1 MFRMGLEDVD
11 DEQMQELESLLKEEK
26 LVATA
31 ITLARRL
38 DAPISKAV
46 RLMDKLWKEREKVP
60 GLSAIYLVT
69 GVKKHPTLYETE
81 MDCSVL
87 SKWDELDQTKQQFNY
102 IKTETLYSLQ
112 CVPIETLHNV
122 FEPEIDAVFSHYETD
137 PKRAGIRC
145 EETAKLRKERESL
158 PARRGAKPVV
168 IQRDSSAEL
177 ASSSQASSTNQPKSK
192 SLPKQPDLAKLFAKA
207 ASKEK
212 TPRTSP
218 KKLPVS
224 PFSPIKSPKKE
235 VEESPKVKQEVE
247 EMQVDEDSPLKNNRR
262 RNKRILIDDEDDW
275 NGEPSKEEKEE
286 SPAKKRG
293 GKAKKSLETKENHK
307 EEGGSKRNA
316 SAKRKTIPVDED
328 LFDAE
333 DEGNGRSTEEEAE
346 DVKPAK
352 KQKQPKTKSTPPPA
366 TRTSPRKRKLFP
378 TASDN
383 ASPATKTISVTEEY
397 VDEDGFTVTRQVKK
411 VVELTE
417 DEKKAEEESRTAR
430 KSTSDETE
438 SISSRSTASSKASK
452 KVPAGQARISS
463 FFNKK

>member
-11 DEQMQELESLLKEEK
+11 DEQMQELESLLREEK
-26 LVATA
+26 LVVTA

-38 DAPISKAV
+38 DVPIPKAV

-69 GVKKHPTLYETE
+69 GAKKHPTLYETE

-112 CVPIETLHNV
+112 CIPIETLHNV

-145 EETAKLRKERESL
+145 EETVRLRKERESL
-158 PARRGAKPVV
+158 SARRGTKPVV

-177 ASSSQASSTNQPKSK
+177 PSSSQAPSTNQPKPK
-192 SLPKQPDLAKLFAKA
+192 SLPKQPDLVKLFAKA

-212 TPRTSP
+212 TPKTSP
-218 KKLPVS
+218 KKLPAS
-224 PFSPIKSPKKE
+224 PFSPTKSPKKE
-235 VEESPKVKQEVE
+235 VEELPKVKQEVE

-275 NGEPSKEEKEE
+275 NGEPPSKEEKEE

-293 GKAKKSLETKENHK
+293 GKVKKSLETKENHK
-307 EEGGSKRNA
+307 EEGSKRNA

-333 DEGNGRSTEEEAE
+333 DEGNGLSTEEAE

-352 KQKQPKTKSTPPPA
+352 KQKQSKTKSTPSPA

-378 TASDN
+378 TASEN

-417 DEKKAEEESRTAR
+417 DEKKAEEESRTAK
-430 KSTSDETE
+430 KSTNDETE